1 MPTEFVD
8 PLGHL
13 PKALEVEEVRSIDGR
28 RRKQGVRSGVGGA
41 EGHGR
46 MTAIGQADN
55 DIRAGAMANT
65 DDRQLLSAER
75 VMGMR
80 DGHESRRKL
89 GSRGSALGMCP
100 R

>member
-1 MPTEFVD
+1 MPTQFVD

-13 PKALEVEEVRSIDGR
+13 PKALEVEEVRSIGGR
-28 RRKQGVRSGVGGA
+28 RRKQGVRSGVSSA

-55 DIRAGAMANT
+55 DIRAGAVADA
-65 DDRQLLSAER
+65 DDGQLLSAER

-80 DGHESRRKL
+80 DRHESRREL
-89 GSRGSALGMCP
+89 GRKGSALGMCL